1 MVPYIGIF
9 THTNC
14 ANVCL
19 LNVLLLYCFMLI
31 YIYIDRGGNLTLKEL
46 AKLANVSVSTVS
58 RVINKN
64 DTRSASLETRNRIWR
79 LVRET
84 NYIPNVTAQNLQKGE
99 NNAVTSKTYSIS
111 CIFARTSEGISDPF
125 FSQVFQGIEHEA
137 IKRGCNVTGVFSAL
151 EFSKNNT
158 YDDIVRSNPDG
169 IILLGRYPKNL
180 LSRLRGKFKNIVYTG
195 LNRVNDSCDQI
206 ICDGYAAA
214 QIAVKQLHS
223 LGHTSIGY
231 IGEMSNEARYRGYYD
246 ALLELK
252 LPIRR
257 NYIIDTFQS
266 IKGGHESGMKI
277 VNAGSNLPT
286 AIFCA
291 NDITAIGVI
300 KALNESNIKI
310 PEEISIISIDNVEMC
325 QFVSPMLTS
334 IDIPKEDLGRFALK
348 TLLDRIE
355 GGHHIPI
362 KVEIPFKLV
371 QRESCAK
378 YIKRGD

>member
-1 MVPYIGIF
+1 M
-9 THTNC
+9 
-14 ANVCL
+14 
-19 LNVLLLYCFMLI
+19 
-31 YIYIDRGGNLTLKEL
+31 TLKEL

-64 DTRSASLETRNRIWR
+64 DTRSASLETRNKIWR

-84 NYIPNVTAQNLQKGE
+84 NYIPNVTAQNLKKGE
-99 NNAVTSKTYSIS
+99 TNTATTKTYSIS

-151 EFSKNNT
+151 EFNKNNT

-169 IILLGRYPKNL
+169 IILLGRYPKAL
-180 LSRLRGKFKNIVYTG
+180 MAKLRSKFKNIVYTG

-214 QIAVKQLHS
+214 QMAVEKLHA
-223 LGHTSIGY
+223 LGHINIGY
-231 IGEMSNEARYRGYYD
+231 IGEMSNEARYKGYFD
-246 ALLELK
+246 MMLK
-252 LPIRR
+252 LNLPLVK
-257 NYIIDTFQS
+257 NYVIDTTQS
-266 IKGGHESGMKI
+266 IKGGYDSGLKI
-277 VNAGSNLPT
+277 AKLGSKLPS

-291 NDITAIGVI
+291 NDITAIGVM
-300 KALNESNIKI
+300 KALDESNIKI

-355 GGHHIPI
+355 GGHHLPI

-371 QRESCAK
+371 QRESCSK
-378 YIKRGD
+378 YIK